1 MIRFI
6 YEYRYLSRRLYT
18 SAYIISYKNIYH
30 RYCPKMNY
38 TGNISSTSTRKPFY
52 SKKEMNCQSSNL
64 IYLIT
69 CKHCKIQFV
78 GQTRNRLLTRFQG
91 HYYDVKRCNDTTVSR
106 HFNQCPPT
114 CPALFEGFEISVL
127 HFVQSPANSQAGQT
141 ERDREEKRW
150 INRLMPVVPRGLNLM
165 D

>member
-1 MIRFI
+1 M
-6 YEYRYLSRRLYT
+6 RLNYT
-18 SAYIISYKNIYH
+18 S
-30 RYCPKMNY
+30 
-38 TGNISSTSTRKPFY
+38 TTTSKSFS
-52 SKKEMNCQSSNL
+52 SKKEINCQSSNV

-69 CKHCKIQFV
+69 CKHCKIQYV

-91 HYYDVKRCNDTTVSR
+91 HYHDVKNRNDTTVSR
-106 HFNQCPPT
+106 HFNSCPPT
-114 CPALFEGFEISVL
+114 HPALFEGFEISIL

-150 INRLMPVVPRGLNLM
+150 INRLMSVVPRGLNLM